1 MRMISYCDKRNP
13 SVHPVWKS
21 LQRQLHK
28 FDKALDMGTHITTQ
42 RLNVI
47 MFADENKIYVPCLSY
62 CAVSV

>member
-28 FDKALDMGTHITTQ
+28 FDKALDM
-42 RLNVI
+42 LNVI